1 MESSNVVGI
10 HHPGI
15 VVPDLERAVRFYC
28 RVFSMVELHRGEWE
42 TPNDT
47 ISRILGVSGTSASFA
62 LLKIGRG
69 FLELFEY
76 TQPSQPKQEPDE
88 AYKLGIRHIC
98 FEVTDPSCTLSIVEA
113 EGGSVMNQ
121 PQGLSGG
128 GTAVYCRDPFGN
140 LIELTT
146 AAGRMPSLN
155 G

>member
-1 MESSNVVGI
+1 MYSRKVVGI
-10 HHPGI
+10 HHPGV
-15 VVPDLERAVRFYC
+15 VVPELERAIRFYC
-28 RVFSMVELHRGEWE
+28 EVFGMEELHRGQWE
-42 TPNDT
+42 APNET
-47 ISRILGVSGTSASFA
+47 IDRILGVSGTSASFA

-76 TQPSQPKQEPDE
+76 TRPSQPKQEPND

-98 FEVTDPSCTLSIVEA
+98 FEVTDPKWILSKLEA

-121 PQGLSGG
+121 PQSLSEG